1 MNVRIAGLFG
11 LAALVAGAALSC
23 KSDPTA
29 EGIGSTN
36 SVLMNL
42 KVMNVIIADSNRSF
56 ATVYD
61 SKSDPLSVPVSF
73 SSCAP
78 GVAAVSLAS
87 DAPLPRSAFFV
98 KGVTFGTTC
107 VVATAQG
114 HADTTQVT
122 TFPAKVVLTSGP
134 DTLLSGSSTQYT
146 FQYLDGA
153 GAPVAGV
160 PDPEFQSSDS
170 SIALP
175 QTTLGLVQAKSPGLV
190 TITVQG
196 PAASGNVA
204 VAKGVHVVP
213 GPFVGNINP
222 ASASPGD
229 FVKITNGGPG
239 FDSDT
244 RVFIDGIRTFQV
256 TATADSIRFVMPPT
270 GVAGHVPLLLDQIGP
285 DQVALVDTA
294 DLSSATASLDGPNE
308 PANDDPATAPA
319 VTANGDYYIVNH
331 GTCNGG
337 SATDPGDDCDAF
349 FNVTNSLG
357 RPDTITVQLDWLSG
371 ADNDILWC
379 NATCSGFVG
388 NFDGATTSNPEK
400 STVIIPAGAHW
411 NLWIN
416 LFDPAGNKA
425 VLLRVR
431 ITGIG

>member
-29 EGIGSTN
+29 AGIGSTTT
-36 SVLMNL
+36 VLMNL

-56 ATVYD
+56 ATVLD

-87 DAPLPRSAFFV
+87 DAPLLRSAFFV
-98 KGVTFGTTC
+98 KGVTFGSTC
-107 VVATAQG
+107 VVASASGKT
-114 HADTTQVT
+114 DTTQVV
-122 TFPAKVVLTSGP
+122 TFPARIVVTSGP
-134 DTLLSGSSTQYT
+134 DTLLSGSTSQYT
-146 FQYLDGA
+146 FQYLDGV

-175 QTTLGLVQAKSPGLV
+175 LTTLGLVQAKSPGLV

-196 PAASGNVA
+196 PAASGNLA

-213 GPFVGNINP
+213 GSFVGNISP
-222 ASASPGD
+222 SSASPGD

-239 FDSDT
+239 FDADT
-244 RVFIDGIRTFQV
+244 RVFIDGIQTFQA
-256 TATADSIRFVMPPT
+256 TSTADSIRFVMPPT
-270 GVAGHVPLLLDQIGP
+270 GKAGLVPLLLDQIGP
-285 DQVALVDTA
+285 DQVALIDGSN
-294 DLSSATASLDGPNE
+294 LSSATASLNGPNE

-319 VTANGDYYIVNH
+319 ITANGDYYVVNH
-331 GTCNGG
+331 GTCTGG
-337 SATDPGDDCDAF
+337 AATSPGDDCDAF
-349 FNVTNSLG
+349 FNVTNALA

-379 NATCSGFVG
+379 DATCGAFVG
-388 NFDGATTSNPEK
+388 NFDGASTNNPES

-416 LFDPAGNKA
+416 LFDPAGVKA

-431 ITGIG
+431 VSGKG